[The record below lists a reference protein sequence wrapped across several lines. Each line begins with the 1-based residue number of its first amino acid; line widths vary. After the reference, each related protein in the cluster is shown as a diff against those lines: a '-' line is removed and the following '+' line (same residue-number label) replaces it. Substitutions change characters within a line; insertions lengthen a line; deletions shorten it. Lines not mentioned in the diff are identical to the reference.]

1 MVSAGAEDG
10 LQHASSFYRLQ
21 VQQYSI
27 HMMVDLRAYANIY
40 IYIYIY
46 MHILSRVNPNIVLC
60 CTTFLQRHLDF
71 IVIDG
76 VL

>member
-40 IYIYIY
+40 

>member
-21 VQQYSI
+21 VQQNSI
-27 HMMVDLRAYANIY
+27 HMMVDLRSYAK